1 MSASFALSQGIPEV
15 RMECG
20 VEALTREADPLLV
33 ARHPRSQDGV
43 QAHGGPEDGCG
54 AARHRPKA
62 KWSAG

>member
-1 MSASFALSQGIPEV
+1 
-15 RMECG
+15 
-20 VEALTREADPLLV
+20 
-33 ARHPRSQDGV
+33 V